1 MKKLITSVIAFIMA
15 VSMVSCAGAKD
26 SSPAPAP
33 AETSAAP
40 AAMPAETS
48 AASTTVP
55 AIVSVPGYGKDD
67 IGYIYEQPIKI
78 PLSDITSGSDT
89 QEEIP
94 EEAKE
99 GEKVDTEEKGILSK
113 LKEKVDI
120 ILSKGTEQFKNR
132 ALQLIKNLEIN
143 AAYTAIQEEIEI
155 FSQEID
161 RKAAE
166 LFSSV
171 KEKFPRIYKI
181 GASFGKIAKEFKL
194 KKVRKWVDEQFA
206 EKGYVFH

>member
-26 SSPAPAP
+26 SYPAPAP

-40 AAMPAETS
+40 A
-48 AASTTVP
+48 TVP

-67 IGYIYEQPIKI
+67 IGYIYEQPIKV
-78 PLSDITSGSDT
+78 PLSDITSGSDI

-99 GEKVDTEEKGILSK
+99 VEKVDTEEKGILSK

-181 GASFGKIAKEFKL
+181 GASFGKIAKECKL